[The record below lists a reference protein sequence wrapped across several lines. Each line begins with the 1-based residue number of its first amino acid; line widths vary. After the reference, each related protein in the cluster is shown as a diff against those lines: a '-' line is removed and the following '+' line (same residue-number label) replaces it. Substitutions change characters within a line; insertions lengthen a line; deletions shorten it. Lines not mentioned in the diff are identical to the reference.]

1 MEFHTR
7 LCRPGDELALSLIA
21 QATILETY
29 AGITNGADL
38 VKYVTSK
45 LFSVGDF
52 SQMLADDRSRA
63 WVAETSVGSCAV
75 GYAIA
80 VADEDAKSF
89 SSFELKRLYIFYR
102 FHGNGLGKRLIED
115 VLSFAK
121 RMKSETIWLQ
131 VHEANQHAI
140 EFYTRFGFVQTGTDV
155 FRAGD
160 GSYRVLTLRLNL
172 THQL

>member
-7 LCRPGDELALSLIA
+7 ACKSGDEMALSLVA

-29 AGITNGADL
+29 AGITSGADL
-38 VKYVTSK
+38 VKYVASTLSP
-45 LFSVGDF
+45 DNF
-52 SQMLADDRSRA
+52 SQMFADNRFRA
-63 WVAETSVGSCAV
+63 WIAETAVGSCAV
-75 GYAIA
+75 GYAVA

-102 FHGNGLGKRLIED
+102 FHGNGLGKRLMEN

-131 VHEANQHAI
+131 VHEGNQHAI
-140 EFYTRFGFVQTGTDV
+140 DFYRRFGFVKTGTDL
-155 FRAGD
+155 FRAGE
-160 GSYRVLTLRLNL
+160 GSYQVLTLRLTL